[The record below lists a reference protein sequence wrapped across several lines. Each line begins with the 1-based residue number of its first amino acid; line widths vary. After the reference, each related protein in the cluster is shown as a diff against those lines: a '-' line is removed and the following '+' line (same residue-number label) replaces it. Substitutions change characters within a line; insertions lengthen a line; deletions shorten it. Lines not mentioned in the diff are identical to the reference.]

1 MMFLESDEAAMIGL
15 MAHPLLDNR
24 LAVSGE
30 VVVFPCSKKN
40 IKILIKS
47 SFSLQQTKY

>member
-1 MMFLESDEAAMIGL
+1 MMLLESDNTATIGL

-30 VVVFPCSKKN
+30 VVVFPCSKK
-40 IKILIKS
+40 KTLK
-47 SFSLQQTKY
+47 F